1 MSLTP
6 VTTPLKQGTSTDSTS
21 QAYELISQILLF
33 IIIFKN
39 LFGFLWQAS
48 LTIVMKP
55 ELSHEPEVR
64 VEYYEETNIEVKVT
78 AHPKSKVK
86 W

>member
-1 MSLTP
+1 VL
-6 VTTPLKQGTSTDSTS
+6 
-21 QAYELISQILLF
+21 
-33 IIIFKN
+33 
-39 LFGFLWQAS
+39 QAS

-55 ELSHEPEVR
+55 ELSHEPEVK